1 MASCSCGT
9 RDKPK
14 PVSPLSRG
22 LSWLGRCMRLAFR
35 NGADGHVPKS
45 TTVAVQGVYKE
56 PWPKNIKYEYCYLF
70 SSSDSWSKSA
80 KLDLKL
86 PNHRQLAPN
95 WKSMVTH

>member
-9 RDKPK
+9 RDKSK

-56 PWPKNIKYEYCYLF
+56 PWPKNGKYEY
-70 SSSDSWSKSA
+70 
-80 KLDLKL
+80 
-86 PNHRQLAPN
+86 
-95 WKSMVTH
+95 